1 MNHASYALCPRIRL
15 PHMMN
20 KVILRISGSKREG
33 IMSYLQ
39 QTIKAVIRP
48 GDEVRNGSGWLDSF
62 VHFLSGASRVLPMRR

>member
-1 MNHASYALCPRIRL
+1 MNPCEVARCARIHL
-15 PHMMN
+15 PGVMN